1 MDKRLK
7 DDIQISLGGGALF
20 GFAIYLIML
29 RVNQELWY
37 LSIIAG
43 VALAA
48 ILIAYLLGYSRFVT
62 KRYAKA
68 IDALGYQVLF
78 QTMGNFHTELGKR
91 TGHIYFCGDR
101 IVLISLDKRPHMTIE
116 ILASEVESYEM
127 PRVVQLNIQMKDGNY
142 HTIHSGDIGILT
154 SHMKKKRW
162 AKKK

>member
-29 RVNQELWY
+29 RVNKDLWY

-48 ILIAYLLGYSRFVT
+48 ILIGYQLGFNHFEV

-68 IDALGYQVLF
+68 IKTLGYPVLF
-78 QTMGNFHTELGKR
+78 ETIGNFHTELGKR

-101 IVLISLDKRPHMTIE
+101 IVLISLDKKPHMTIE
-116 ILASEVESYEM
+116 IPASEVKSYEM
-127 PRVVQLNIQMKDGNY
+127 PRVVQLNIYMKDGNY
-142 HTIHSGDIGILT
+142 HTIHTADVGNLSAA
-154 SHMKKKRW
+154 MKKKRW
-162 AKKK
+162 CK